1 MEEKTEIERQL
12 SAFEGIGE
20 DVYDVDVLEDD
31 NMQYYDDD
39 YYEDDE
45 EYEEDLP
52 ALQPV
57 PYDPIT
63 HPPDQPWFRM
73 PRFTVPRFTVPQ
85 IALPRL
91 KLPAFK
97 QPRVNLPQ
105 VRAKVQRQQEPT
117 VAEPVTGRSR
127 FVSVIKVSAIFF
139 VGALAGSV
147 FRARANNPAI
157 ALVNG
162 EPITATEFAQ
172 SAEREAGRKAL
183 QGLIDEKL
191 VMQFAK
197 KHSIEPAN
205 SIVED
210 RYKAESEKP
219 EFSNVLKEKNATAE
233 EFKHD
238 LLVAEIRREIV
249 SKGVTVTGDEV
260 LGFYK
265 TNTDPHYVGALFYH
279 PESVDIQ
286 VIITPSKDR
295 IDAAWGA
302 LQSGTS
308 FTDAVAKYSEDLSQR
323 NGGVLPTIR
332 KGSLNASRY
341 PGLNAVLFSQLT
353 ENQSLTPRQF
363 GGLWWIIKC
372 NHHSIETIDDFEKVK
387 DQCRDAVLVE
397 KGKKQNGSALESER
411 AEFVKASAVIVT
423 LPKYV
428 DLSFGIHE

>member
-1 MEEKTEIERQL
+1 M
-12 SAFEGIGE
+12 
-20 DVYDVDVLEDD
+20 
-31 NMQYYDDD
+31 
-39 YYEDDE
+39 
-45 EYEEDLP
+45 
-52 ALQPV
+52 
-57 PYDPIT
+57 
-63 HPPDQPWFRM
+63 
-73 PRFTVPRFTVPQ
+73 PQ

-91 KLPAFK
+91 KLPAFRK
-97 QPRVNLPQ
+97 PQVNLPQ
-105 VRAKVQRQQEPT
+105 VRANVQRRQEAT

-127 FVSVIKVSAIFF
+127 FVAAIRISAIFI
-139 VGALAGSV
+139 VGALAGSA
-147 FRARANNPAI
+147 FRARANNPTV

-162 EPITATEFAQ
+162 EPITAAEFAQ
-172 SAEREAGRKAL
+172 TAEREAGRKAL

-191 VMQFAK
+191 VLQFAK
-197 KHSIEPAN
+197 KHSIEPAT
-205 SIVED
+205 SVVED

-219 EFSNVLKEKNATAE
+219 EFTNTLKEKNATAE

-249 SKGVTVTGDEV
+249 SKGISVTDDEV
-260 LGFYK
+260 LSYYK
-265 TNTDPHYVGALFYH
+265 VNTDPHFVGALFYH

-332 KGSLNASRY
+332 KGSLNANRY

-372 NHHSIETIDDFEKVK
+372 NHHSTETIDDFEKVK
-387 DQCRDAVLVE
+387 EQCRDAVLVE

-411 AEFVKASAVIVT
+411 AEFVKTSAVTVT